1 MLQLFLVKWFRS
13 LRYILNIKT
22 KNIDDQYIVR
32 EGKKGRVNLHMLD
45 IGYAFAFI
53 ENRKMFIEESDTRRL
68 YFYNDM
74 VLCDTFSNPRGK
86 EIYLERLP
94 K

>member
-1 MLQLFLVKWFRS
+1 
-13 LRYILNIKT
+13 
-22 KNIDDQYIVR
+22 
-32 EGKKGRVNLHMLD
+32 MLD

-68 YFYNDM
+68 YYYNDM